1 MKRILH
7 ISKFY
12 YPYYGGIENVA
23 HALVEQLKPYYEQK
37 VICFNNSK
45 ETVLEQ
51 GDVDVLRVGIVG
63 VVASQPIP
71 LNYAWHLRKMITDFR
86 PDYLHLHLPNPLVAS
101 QLLSIDLH
109 GAKVIVHWHA
119 DVLGKMTLYPIY
131 KPWEHMLL
139 KKAYKILATSSM
151 YVEDSV
157 PLKPFASKVVILPNT
172 INETKFVL
180 QSDDVQRIQEIR
192 KRYDNRKIVFAVGRH
207 VPYKGFDYLID
218 SVPYI
223 DKSAVVLIGGSGE
236 QTDMLKRKATKF
248 QNVFFLGYLSEGE
261 LRYYM
266 HAATVFAFP
275 SLDRREAFGV
285 ALAEALY
292 CGAPA
297 VSFKVRGSG
306 ALWVNQDRKTGFVV
320 ENRNIRQFA
329 DAVNKL
335 LHSDD
340 LHEKMSISA
349 KEWIKNNFLT
359 DQIYPI
365 LKEIYQ

>member
-7 ISKFY
+7 VSKFY
-12 YPYYGGIENVA
+12 HPYYGGIENVA
-23 HALVEQLKPYYEQK
+23 HTLVEQLKPYYEQK

-45 ETVLEQ
+45 ETVFEP

-63 VVASQPIP
+63 VIASQPIP
-71 LNYAWHLRKMITDFR
+71 LNYTWHLRKMIADFR
-86 PDYLHLHLPNPLVAS
+86 PDYLHLHLPNPLIAF
-101 QLLSIDLH
+101 QLLSINLH
-109 GAKVIVHWHA
+109 GAKVVVHWHA

-131 KPWEHMLL
+131 KPWERLLL
-139 KKAYKILATSSM
+139 KKAYKILATSPM
-151 YVEDSV
+151 YLESSV
-157 PLKPFASKVVILPNT
+157 PLREFTAKTVILPNT
-172 INETKFVL
+172 INESKFVL
-180 QSDDVQRIQEIR
+180 QNDDVARIQKI
-192 KRYDNRKIVFAVGRH
+192 KQQYGNRKIIFAVGRH
-207 VPYKGFDYLID
+207 VPYKGFDCLID
-218 SVPYI
+218 SVPYM

-236 QTDMLKRKATKF
+236 QTDMLKKKAANYS
-248 QNVFFLGYLSEGE
+248 NVFFLGYLSEVE

-266 HAATVFAFP
+266 YAATVFAFP

-285 ALAEALY
+285 ALAEALF
-292 CGAPA
+292 CGTPA
-297 VSFKVRGSG
+297 VSFKVEGSG
-306 ALWVNQDRKTGFVV
+306 ALWVNQDQETGFVV

-340 LHEKMSISA
+340 LHERMSANA
-349 KEWIKNNFLT
+349 KNWIKNHFLT